1 MMKCFCEARR
11 TQSYF
16 TKCLNERATLEE
28 RELLIE
34 IVQEYTK
41 TSNKLR
47 DFCEKKLN
55 DSV

>member
-16 TKCLNERATLEE
+16 TKCLNEQATLEE

-47 DFCEKKLN
+47 DFCENKLN